1 MGNEPSTSTKAVKTT
16 KTSPAAWRPLALSL
30 TVVQARGL
38 RHTSL
43 WGMDAPYCA
52 VQLDSR
58 KRKKPVFEAE
68 TAVDREDGGFWN
80 ETFRIRVDDP
90 AAETVVLHVLNANA
104 WLMEEV
110 AVCAIPLASF
120 VHGCIEDMWIPLYD
134 PTHKKAAWQGEIRV
148 RIQLHGDLR
157 SYRQAYYQS
166 KYTYL
171 K

>member
-1 MGNEPSTSTKAVKTT
+1 MGNDPSTTRPLPTA
-16 KTSPAAWRPLALSL
+16 PWGPLALSL

-38 RHTSL
+38 RHTSF

-52 VQLDSR
+52 VQLASR
-58 KRKKPVFEAE
+58 KHKRSVFEAE
-68 TAVDREDGGFWN
+68 TRIDREEGGFWN
-80 ETFRIRVDDP
+80 ETFHIRVDDP
-90 AAETVVLHVLNANA
+90 AAETVVLRIVNANA
-104 WLMEEV
+104 WIKEDV

-120 VHGCIEDMWIPLYD
+120 VHGCIEDMWLPLYT
-134 PTHKKAAWQGEIRV
+134 PTHRMAASEGEVRV